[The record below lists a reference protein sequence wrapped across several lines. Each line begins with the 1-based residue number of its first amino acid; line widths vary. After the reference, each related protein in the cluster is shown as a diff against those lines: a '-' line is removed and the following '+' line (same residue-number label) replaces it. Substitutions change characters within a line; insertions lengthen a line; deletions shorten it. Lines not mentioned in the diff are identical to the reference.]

1 MEGENEYSIFSMNLG
16 SKRCTGKAMK
26 GLITQGF
33 SFFFNVLRKF
43 NIDKIVLSTDHI
55 PELLVALKYSRNVN
69 CLKNVVYNY
78 YFPPSSRSNL
88 DSIHLGV
95 KALYFLFIRNKSS
108 VALFSPQKNIESA
121 QWLGFWPCHKREID
135 RKM

>member
-1 MEGENEYSIFSMNLG
+1 MGGENEYSMFSLNLG

-55 PELLVALKYSRNVN
+55 PELPVALKYSRNVN

-78 YFPPSSRSNL
+78 YFSPSSRSNL
-88 DSIHLGV
+88 DSIQ
-95 KALYFLFIRNKSS
+95 FI
-108 VALFSPQKNIESA
+108 
-121 QWLGFWPCHKREID
+121 
-135 RKM
+135 